1 MHPEATYARRALEIG
16 ARGYIMKSESG
27 DKVLQAIRC
36 VLEGRIYV
44 SEAIAGHLLEFLSHR
59 SKKKQ
64 TGIDSLAPREFE
76 VFKLIGEGVS
86 TVMIAKALNM
96 SPKTVESHRARIKE
110 KLQTKTISEL
120 IAHAAGWVA
129 RQSMADQSGYAMV
142 H

>member
-1 MHPEATYARRALEIG
+1 
-16 ARGYIMKSESG
+16 
-27 DKVLQAIRC
+27 
-36 VLEGRIYV
+36 
-44 SEAIAGHLLEFLSHR
+44 
-59 SKKKQ
+59 
-64 TGIDSLAPREFE
+64 
-76 VFKLIGEGVS
+76 
-86 TVMIAKALNM
+86 MIAKALNM